1 MSPTLGALV
10 LSFWEASPKL
20 RWHWCIWCIQNNN
33 GTSIHSRVQKTRYK
47 YDPVVV
53 LCYCLPLLNYPLFF
67 DYLLQTRTTKTNNSQ
82 ENSQVTSSMYFVFFV
97 PRISTN
103 QQSRTPNQPI
113 NINQPLFDLLWER
126 WICMT
131 PTDTFLTLSCWEE
144 SGRFTIHNIHLP
156 MLVHQPFR
164 RTNAEAQGRR
174 CRFTDHNICVYIYIH
189 IISQWL
195 IPPNK
200 AGSSQLW
207 VAVMKKFFEWC
218 VQDTR
223 SHFVNERR
231 CSRS

>member
-1 MSPTLGALV
+1 M
-10 LSFWEASPKL
+10 
-20 RWHWCIWCIQNNN
+20 
-33 GTSIHSRVQKTRYK
+33 
-47 YDPVVV
+47 V

-97 PRISTN
+97 SRISTH

-174 CRFTDHNICVYIYIH
+174 CRFTDHNICVYIYTYYITMTDTTQQSRVKP
-189 IISQWL
+189 IVSSCDEKVFWVVR
-195 IPPNK
+195 
-200 AGSSQLW
+200 AGYKVSLCQRET
-207 VAVMKKFFEWC
+207 M
-218 VQDTR
+218 
-223 SHFVNERR
+223 
-231 CSRS
+231 